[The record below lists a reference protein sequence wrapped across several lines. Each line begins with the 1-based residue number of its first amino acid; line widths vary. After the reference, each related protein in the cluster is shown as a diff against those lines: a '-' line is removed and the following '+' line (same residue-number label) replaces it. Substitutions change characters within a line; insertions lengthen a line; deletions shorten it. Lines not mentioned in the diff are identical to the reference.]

1 MTWQIFASSAPGLE
15 QLLADEIRGLLPVDF
30 HPSHRPSSI
39 EVVPG
44 GVSFGGSTETLGHA
58 LVGLGLAARV
68 LVRVAE
74 FPVRHLNEL
83 EKLVAR
89 LPWADWLR
97 PTEPVEIRATAKK
110 SKLFHTGAIQERVAR
125 GIQQAGGPASA
136 TAEAVVGGQA
146 KSNAGHAK
154 EHPPGRETVRA
165 DETRQGV
172 LTGVAEG
179 EHRVHPGV
187 LVRIERDLCRLSL
200 DVSGQPLHRRGYRV
214 NPYQAPLR
222 EDLARA
228 LVMVSG
234 WDRLQPLVDPCC
246 GSGTVLI
253 EAALW
258 ANRIPPG
265 LGRDFALEATALSD
279 PAAIRLIKRQRL
291 AWAEA
296 TVGDGRLAGFD
307 RDPGAIAAAQ
317 LNWQQWHAQL
327 TRARVLDA
335 GTGASGGQLPTIQ
348 WEAQDMMRLAIL
360 EAPVTWVTNPPWGD
374 RIQPS
379 GKLVFLY
386 QRLGELRRQSGPASR
401 LALIT
406 LHRELA
412 YKTGVPLASAFL
424 TDAGG
429 LKVNAFVEPGLPSAA
444 PGQDIATAPT
454 AGDSGLS
461 GSQ

>member
-15 QLLADEIRGLLPVDF
+15 RLLADEIHGLVPVDF
-30 HPSHRPSSI
+30 HTSHRPSAI

-83 EKLVAR
+83 EKSVAR
-89 LPWADWLR
+89 LPWSDWLR
-97 PTEPVEIRATAKK
+97 PTEPLEIRATAKK

-125 GIQQAGGPASA
+125 GIQRAGGPAAA
-136 TAEAVVGGQA
+136 TVEAVVGGQA
-146 KSNAGHAK
+146 KPTAGELASQTAGGQAGPQTN
-154 EHPPGRETVRA
+154 ES
-165 DETRQGV
+165 DEASERV
-172 LTGVAEG
+172 LDGTWEG
-179 EHRVHPGV
+179 GERVHPAV
-187 LVRIERDLCRLSL
+187 VVRIERDRCMLSL

-214 NPYQAPLR
+214 NPYRAPLR

-228 LVMVSG
+228 LVIVSG
-234 WDRLQPLVDPCC
+234 WDRRQPLVDPCC

-265 LGRDFALEATALSD
+265 LGREFALGATALSD
-279 PAAIRLIKRQRL
+279 PAGIRAIKRQRL
-291 AWAEA
+291 GWAEA
-296 TVGDGRLAGFD
+296 TVGEGRLAGFD
-307 RDPGAIAAAQ
+307 RDPNAIAAAQ

-327 TRARVLDA
+327 TRVGDFDA
-335 GTGASGGQLPTIQ
+335 GPGVCGGQFPTIE
-348 WEAQDMMRLAIL
+348 WEAQDVMRLAIR
-360 EAPVTWVTNPPWGD
+360 ETPVTWVTNPPWGD

-412 YKTGVPLASAFL
+412 YKTGVPLGSAFL

-429 LKVNAFVEPGLPSAA
+429 LKVNAFVESDSA
-444 PGQDIATAPT
+444 TR
-454 AGDSGLS
+454 
-461 GSQ
+461 

>member
-15 QLLADEIRGLLPVDF
+15 RLLADEIHGLLPVDF
-30 HPSHRPSSI
+30 HTSHRPSSI

-83 EKLVAR
+83 EKSVAR
-89 LPWADWLR
+89 LPWSDWLL
-97 PTEPVEIRATAKK
+97 PTEPVDVRASAKK
-110 SKLFHTGAIQERVAR
+110 SKLFHTGAIEQRVAR
-125 GIQQAGGPASA
+125 GIERAGGPAAA

-146 KSNAGHAK
+146 KVTAGDGAGQTAGGQAGGQTGGQTN
-154 EHPPGRETVRA
+154 ES
-165 DETRQGV
+165 DEASDCV
-172 LTGVAEG
+172 LEG
-179 EHRVHPGV
+179 SGEGDHRVHPGV
-187 LVRIERDLCRLSL
+187 LVRIERDRCTLSL

-214 NPYQAPLR
+214 NPHRAPLR

-228 LVMVSG
+228 LVIVSG
-234 WDRLQPLVDPCC
+234 WDRIQPLVDPCC
-246 GSGTVLI
+246 GSGTLLI

-265 LGRDFALEATALSD
+265 LGRDFALEATALGD
-279 PAAIRLIKRQRL
+279 PAAIRAIKRQRL

-307 RDPGAIAAAQ
+307 RDPAAIAAAQ
-317 LNWQQWHAQL
+317 LNWQQWQTQL
-327 TRARVLDA
+327 TRSGDFDA
-335 GTGASGGQLPTIQ
+335 GPGACGGQLPTIR
-348 WEAQDMMRLAIL
+348 WEAEDVMRLAIR

-412 YKTGVPLASAFL
+412 YKTGVPLGSAFL

-429 LKVNAFVEPGLPSAA
+429 LKVNAFVEP
-444 PGQDIATAPT
+444 
-454 AGDSGLS
+454 DSG
-461 GSQ
+461 QPVAQQKAAAVD